1 MSNFIIDKVSW
12 HTSTPGNTETLDQIV
27 RRFYHVVK
35 YLQDNQLTNRT
46 LLSDLSDVDDE
57 FALRSEDLTEEG
69 LSLMKAAYDKWLR
82 KVDQTMDSSD
92 LRIMERAL
100 KRIRENLG

>member
-1 MSNFIIDKVSW
+1 MNNFIIDKVSW
-12 HTSTPGNTETLDQIV
+12 HTSTPGNTENLDQIV
-27 RRFYHVVK
+27 RRFYHIVK

-46 LLSDLSDVDDE
+46 LLIDLSDVDDE

-92 LRIMERAL
+92 LRIMER
-100 KRIRENLG
+100 